1 MVDGIL
7 IGGSPSTGSSVLV
20 NMLNRHPDV
29 VAGPETYL
37 FIHPK
42 LYTEWPAYRWFLL
55 HRSKWGGL
63 KSIGWFRK
71 NGADLLDPFY
81 GWTQESLSA
90 EIPQALDLPAFAE
103 AFFSKSRKGKDASRW
118 VEKSPSNALCLDLFL
133 HHFPGGRVV
142 HTTRNP
148 YDTIASLVS
157 RGLSP
162 FEATAAYLLNTSFA
176 LKAAGSARYFCLKY
190 EDWVHAPDQ
199 FLRACF
205 AHLGLNWDPSC
216 LEPEKGATEVR
227 MEGWLHNEKGPLQAG
242 SVGRFQRLPA
252 LEQEKICYAVEHLRI
267 DPRYREIH
275 QLPVSNIPEICEI
288 LEYPIH
294 PSTRSFRL
302 SMTISKWRN
311 QAIRQF
317 KWYPHPSLF
326 TLHSSH
332 FTPHTSL
339 FS

>member
-118 VEKSPSNALCLDLFL
+118 VEKSPSNALCLDLFSTT
-133 HHFPGGRVV
+133 FRVERSCIPPETL
-142 HTTRNP
+142 TTRLP
-148 YDTIASLVS
+148 PLFPADSPRLRLLRLISSTLPLPLRQQGR
-157 RGLSP
+157 RGI
-162 FEATAAYLLNTSFA
+162 FA
-176 LKAAGSARYFCLKY
+176 
-190 EDWVHAPDQ
+190 
-199 FLRACF
+199 
-205 AHLGLNWDPSC
+205 
-216 LEPEKGATEVR
+216 
-227 MEGWLHNEKGPLQAG
+227 
-242 SVGRFQRLPA
+242 
-252 LEQEKICYAVEHLRI
+252 
-267 DPRYREIH
+267 
-275 QLPVSNIPEICEI
+275 
-288 LEYPIH
+288 
-294 PSTRSFRL
+294 
-302 SMTISKWRN
+302 
-311 QAIRQF
+311 
-317 KWYPHPSLF
+317 
-326 TLHSSH
+326 
-332 FTPHTSL
+332 
-339 FS
+339 